1 MKILKLK
8 CLFFAI
14 FITQFAISQTYVV
27 KAKTL
32 NIREETNKNSK
43 VIGQLNEKDTI
54 KSISDNGEWI
64 KITISEKYGYVNK
77 NYLEEIKSNETQ
89 IKSGFKYGFTEAFST
104 SFIIILILLLG
115 YRSIK
120 GRVKDGRRSKGYREY
135 NITFKDY
142 IVDGIYAL
150 ILGLIIA
157 LVAGIYAWIKTF

>member
-8 CLFFAI
+8 CLFFSI
-14 FITQFAISQTYVV
+14 FITQIAISQTYVV

-32 NIREETNKNSK
+32 NVREETNKNSK

-54 KSISDNGEWI
+54 KSISDNGDWI
-64 KITISEKYGYVNK
+64 KITISEKYGYINK

-89 IKSGFKYGFTEAFST
+89 IKSGFKYGFTKAFST

-135 NITFKDY
+135 DITIKDY
-142 IVDGIYAL
+142 IVHGIYAL

-157 LVAGIYAWIKTF
+157 LVAGIYAWVKTF

>member
-14 FITQFAISQTYVV
+14 FITQIAISQTYVV

-32 NIREETNKNSK
+32 NVREETNKNSK

-54 KSISDNGEWI
+54 KSISDNGDWI
-64 KITISEKYGYVNK
+64 KITISEKYGYINK

-89 IKSGFKYGFTEAFST
+89 IKSGFKYGFTNTFST

-135 NITFKDY
+135 DITFKDY
-142 IVDGIYAL
+142 IVHGIYAL

-157 LVAGIYAWIKTF
+157 LVAGIYAWVKTF

>member
-32 NIREETNKNSK
+32 NVREETNKNSK

>member
-32 NIREETNKNSK
+32 NVREETNKNSK

-54 KSISDNGEWI
+54 KSISDNGDWI

-89 IKSGFKYGFTEAFST
+89 IKSGFKYGFTESFST
-104 SFIIILILLLG
+104 SFIITLILLLG
-115 YRSIK
+115 YRSLK

-135 NITFKDY
+135 DITFKDY
-142 IVDGIYAL
+142 IVDGVYAL
-150 ILGLIIA
+150 IISLVIA
-157 LVAGIYAWIKTF
+157 LVAGIISWIKTF